1 VPFVRFARDKRGYEY
16 VYLVHESTRGGRP
29 SRPAV
34 LYWYRTPPGIK
45 IGRPPFDEEVRQRLE
60 AQNPEVRFDWRA
72 ITSAQPP
79 PPDAEH
85 WRERRRA
92 EKALKLA
99 RLKEERADA
108 DEQEADDGDGGEART
123 DTEMIA
129 GPEDGPADESSVALA
144 FDAVSTEPQPAAAAG
159 EPSSEGTTAGVSAAA
174 PARSR
179 RRRRGRQRRQRQG
192 GAGAGAATAASTQSE
207 AREAAAEPAL
217 ADPRGPEDVEE
228 SGPEEPEDS

>member
-16 VYLVHESTRGGRP
+16 VYLVHDSTRAGARA

-34 LYWYRTPPGIK
+34 LYWYRTPPGVK
-45 IGRPPFDEEVRQRLE
+45 VGRPPFDEEVRQRLE
-60 AQNPEVRFDWRA
+60 AQNPDIRFDWRA

-92 EKALKLA
+92 EKAAKMA
-99 RLKEERADA
+99 RLKEGRPDAEPDTDEEEDSGGVEPIAKAEEAA
-108 DEQEADDGDGGEART
+108 DELPMAPALEPAPAEAR
-123 DTEMIA
+123 A
-129 GPEDGPADESSVALA
+129 RPATSELA
-144 FDAVSTEPQPAAAAG
+144 ADRPGTAAPAAQ
-159 EPSSEGTTAGVSAAA
+159 

-179 RRRRGRQRRQRQG
+179 RRRGGRRRKQRPGGPEERQ
-192 GAGAGAATAASTQSE
+192 AAASRVAGE
-207 AREAAAEPAL
+207 APAAPAPDQADADDAE
-217 ADPRGPEDVEE
+217 D